1 MRSLKWSVMAALIV
15 AFAATACDD
24 AGADGPAAQDARVD
38 PDAAV
43 LDAAATPVDQSVLDV
58 GATDGGAEDA
68 RVADPDAVIVDM
80 QVVDQTVLPGECGG
94 AVVELNVVLPL
105 GETLFF
111 DGDDYLAIFDDDR
124 DCPIEVTAAAGG
136 SAAVIDGRLTPDVS
150 GDWLL
155 VRGNQRVTLDVQ
167 ADFLNADTFQ
177 NYNYTPVNALI
188 ALDADTLLVVSPP
201 SNTVQRVN
209 ITAQG
214 AEVGPLIR
222 TGAWPTSV
230 ARWADSGYALIA
242 QTGRDSLGFL
252 DLELGRVV
260 DAIKV
265 GDEPAGIIV
274 RGDIAYVTLSGA
286 DKVARIDLVARVV
299 TDTVDVGRDPR
310 AMALSVDGQTLYV
323 ASLMSFNAHRAGP
336 SGAPTEPR
344 FLKDISIINT
354 ADFTV
359 SGVIPEVGTMVRGL
373 HLAGDRLIAAVSHS
387 HNDRGAVDADSDP
400 HTHGLAIVDL
410 TADPPT
416 VEHLDLDRGTP
427 SPSPFTIV
435 PSPDG
440 ERFIITLSAGRGLLT
455 LDAAFNEVARMPTGH
470 DPRGLV
476 FAQGRV
482 WTTAWLSNQVE
493 GHAWPPV
500 IGRAPVIAAIG
511 DDPTPAEIK
520 SGQRIFNDAAFSR
533 YGQFSCNN
541 CHIDGLTDG
550 LVWDLLVDG
559 EVNTPAFRNVAGT
572 EPFLWGGQLP
582 TLFDFSRE
590 VLRLVGGNASGQQME
605 HLTLYMQSITAP
617 PNPFTRPGG
626 RLTAQGVRGRALF
639 EASVADG
646 GGGCIGCHSGPQ
658 FTNKTTVPGKTEGTE
673 TDVPGLIGVYDTPP
687 YGREAQW
694 PTLESMLNRA
704 LEYTA
709 AMNMSAEDK
718 ADLLAYL
725 KQIPGDG
732 LWLNSARPLSGSDHV
747 WVETPIE
754 LTFSHRLAPG
764 QVDSFRFLDGDGALV
779 DGGWQV
785 RGRVARFT
793 PTEQLPNET
802 EFVVEVDAPLKGALN
817 QVMRAPLRLEWTT
830 GGIPETDVSGRFLVT
845 LQTEVFGVAPDPQ
858 AEVAALQ
865 SRGGNITGVLYGV
878 DEFVELSHVEGVVSG
893 RRLVLEP
900 FLFDTEFG
908 QFLVEQAFLELE
920 DEDGDGFADT
930 GTGTVSVLG
939 FEVPWTAVRLELPP
953 ESE

>member
-1 MRSLKWSVMAALIV
+1 MHALKQTSLLVIVAAL
-15 AFAATACDD
+15 AATGCDD
-24 AGADGPAAQDARVD
+24 AGVVGEPDGAPIDAAR
-38 PDAAV
+38 PDAGQVDAGP
-43 LDAAATPVDQSVLDV
+43 LDATPPRDAAAPAPDR
-58 GATDGGAEDA
+58 GGADMA
-68 RVADPDAVIVDM
+68 LADM
-80 QVVDQTVLPGECGG
+80 QVVDQTVIPGECGG
-94 AVVELNVVLPL
+94 AIVEQTVVLPL

-111 DGDDYLAIFDDDR
+111 DGDDYLALFDDGR
-124 DCPIEVTAAAGG
+124 DCAVEVTPPAGAVG
-136 SAAVIDGRLTPDVS
+136 VVIDGRLTPDVA
-150 GDWLL
+150 GAWLL
-155 VRGNQRVTLDVQ
+155 SRGNQRVTLDVQ

-177 NYNYTPVNALI
+177 NYNYTPVNALS
-188 ALDADTLLVVSPP
+188 ALDEHTLLVVSPP

-209 ITAQG
+209 IAEQQ
-214 AEVGPLIR
+214 AEVGPLIP

-230 ARWADSGYALIA
+230 VPWPDSGFALIA
-242 QTGRDSLGFL
+242 QTGRDTLGFL
-252 DLELGRVV
+252 DLQAGRVV

-265 GDEPAGIIV
+265 GDEPAGVIV
-274 RGDIAYVTLSGA
+274 RGDVAYVTLSGA
-286 DKVARIDLVARVV
+286 DQVARIDLRARAV
-299 TDTVDVGRDPR
+299 TGVVDVGRDPR
-310 AMALSVDGQTLYV
+310 AMALSADGATLYA

-336 SGAPTEPR
+336 SGAPTEAR
-344 FLKDISIINT
+344 FLKDISIIDT
-354 ADFTV
+354 ESLTV
-359 SGVIPEVGTMVRGL
+359 RGVVPEVGTMIRGL
-373 HLAGDRLIAAVSHS
+373 HLAGDDRLIAAVSHS
-387 HNDRGAVDADSDP
+387 HNDRSEVDADSEP

-410 TADPPT
+410 SVDPPA
-416 VEHLDLDRGTP
+416 VEHVDLDRGTP
-427 SPSPFTIV
+427 SPSPFTIA
-435 PSPDG
+435 PSPEGD
-440 ERFIITLSAGRGLLT
+440 RLLITLSAGRGLLALDAQT
-455 LDAAFNEVARMPTGH
+455 LDEVSRMPTGH

-482 WTTAWLSNQVE
+482 WTTAWLDNQVE

-500 IGRAPVIAAIG
+500 IGQAPIIVPIG
-511 DDPTPAEIK
+511 DDPTPPDIK
-520 SGQRIFNDAAFSR
+520 SGQRIFNDATFSR

-626 RLTAQGVRGRALF
+626 RLTDQGVRGRALF
-639 EASVADG
+639 EASVAAG
-646 GGGCIGCHSGPQ
+646 GAGCIDCHSGPQ
-658 FTNKTTVPGKTEGTE
+658 FTNKTTVPGKTVGTE

-694 PTLESMLNRA
+694 ATLEDMLDRA
-704 LEYTA
+704 LEYTS
-709 AMNMSAEDK
+709 AMNLTPEDK
-718 ADLLAYL
+718 ADILAYL

-764 QVDSFRFLDGDGALV
+764 QVEHFRFLGGDGAPV
-779 DGGWQV
+779 AGVWQV
-785 RGRVARFT
+785 RGRVARFL
-793 PTEQLPNET
+793 PSEVLPNESD
-802 EFVVEVDAPLKGALN
+802 FVIEVDAPLKGALS
-817 QVMRAPLRLEWTT
+817 QVMQAPLRLTWTT
-830 GGIPETDVSGRFLVT
+830 GGIPETDISGRFLLT
-845 LQTEVFGVAPDPQ
+845 LQTEVFGIRPDPQ

-865 SRGGNITGVLYGV
+865 SAGGNITGVLYGA
-878 DEFVELSHVEGVVSG
+878 DDLIELSHVEGVVSG
-893 RRLVLEP
+893 HRLVLEP

-920 DEDGDGFADT
+920 DEDGDGFADL
-930 GTGTVSVLG
+930 GEGTVSVLG
-939 FEVPWTAVRLELPP
+939 FEVPWTAVRLALPP
-953 ESE
+953 ASE

>member
-1 MRSLKWSVMAALIV
+1 MHSLNWSIAAALITALGV
-15 AFAATACDD
+15 SACDD
-24 AGADGPAAQDARVD
+24 APVEASAQDAAIDSDAQVV
-38 PDAAV
+38 DAAPIDQGD
-43 LDAAATPVDQSVLDV
+43 LDS
-58 GATDGGAEDA
+58 GAMDGAF
-68 RVADPDAVIVDM
+68 ADPDMAIADM
-80 QVVDQTVLPGECGG
+80 QVIDQTVLVDQTVLPGECGG
-94 AVVELNVVLPL
+94 PIVNQTVVLPL

-111 DGDDYLAIFDDDR
+111 DGDDYLALFDDDR
-124 DCPIEVTAAAGG
+124 DCPIEVVGAMGSTAT
-136 SAAVIDGRLTPDVS
+136 VIDGRLTPDVS
-150 GDWLL
+150 GAWLL
-155 VRGNQRVTLDVQ
+155 VRGNQRITLDVQ

-177 NYNYTPVNALI
+177 NYNYTPVNALT
-188 ALDADTLLVVSPP
+188 ALDAGTLLVVSPP

-214 AEVGPLIR
+214 AEAGPLIQ

-230 ARWADSGYALIA
+230 AAWPDSGYALIA

-252 DLELGRVV
+252 DLEAGRVV

-286 DKVARIDLVARVV
+286 DKVARIDLQTRTV
-299 TDTVDVGRDPR
+299 TNTVDVGRDPR
-310 AMALSVDGQTLYV
+310 AMALSSDGLTLYA

-336 SGAPTEPR
+336 SGAPTEAR
-344 FLKDISIINT
+344 FLRDISIIDT
-354 ADFTV
+354 TTFTV
-359 SGVIPEVGTMVRGL
+359 SGEIPEVGTMVRGL
-373 HLAGDRLIAAVSHS
+373 YLAGDRLIAAVSHS
-387 HNDRGAVDADSDP
+387 HNDRNAVDAESNP

-410 TADPPT
+410 SAEPPT

-427 SPSPFTIV
+427 SPSPFTIA
-435 PSPDG
+435 PTPDG
-440 ERFIITLSAGRGLLT
+440 ERLVIALSAGRQLLA
-455 LDAAFNEVARMPTGH
+455 LDLAFNEVVRMPTGH
-470 DPRGLV
+470 DPRGIV

-482 WTTAWLSNQVE
+482 WTTAWLDNQVE

-500 IGRAPVIAAIG
+500 IGVAPIIVPIG
-511 DDPTPAEIK
+511 NDPTPAEIK
-520 SGQRIFNDAAFSR
+520 SGQRIFNDATFSR

-590 VLRLVGGNASGQQME
+590 VLRLVGGNATGQQME

-626 RLTAQGVRGRALF
+626 RLTAQGIRGRALF

-658 FTNKTTVPGKTEGTE
+658 FTNKTTVPGKTEGTQ

-694 PTLESMLNRA
+694 PTLASMLDRA

-709 AMNMSAEDK
+709 AMNLSDDDK

-764 QVDSFRFLDGDGALV
+764 QVEQFRFLDGEGALV
-779 DGGWQV
+779 AGEWQV
-785 RGRVARFT
+785 RGRVARFL
-793 PTEQLPNET
+793 PVEQLPNESD
-802 EFVVEVDAPLKGALN
+802 FVIEVDAPLTGALS
-817 QVMRAPLRLEWTT
+817 QVMRAPLRLAWTT
-830 GGIPETDVSGRFLVT
+830 GGIPETDVSGRFLLT
-845 LQTEVFGVAPDPQ
+845 LQTEVFGIRPDPQ

-865 SRGGNITGVLYGV
+865 SAGGNVTGVLYGA
-878 DEFVELSHVEGVVSG
+878 DDLIELSHVEGVVSG
-893 RRLVLEP
+893 QRLVLEP

-920 DEDGDGFADT
+920 DEDGDGSADV
-930 GTGTVSVLG
+930 GVGTVSVLG
-939 FEVPWTAVRLELPP
+939 FEVPWTAVRLELPA
-953 ESE
+953 ESK